1 MRYQEVFVPGGF
13 LKHTGNTR
21 AALKREDR
29 VGEVKEN
36 LCKLVT
42 VTGCQVPADYAAL
55 K

>member
-13 LKHTGNTR
+13 LKQTGNTR
-21 AALKREDR
+21 EALKREDR

-36 LCKLVT
+36 LGKLVT
-42 VTGCQVPADYAAL
+42 VTGCRVPADYAAL